1 MEKFLID
8 QILKLVS
15 DIDSSID
22 TLQKVNGTR
31 KITEYLNIEHGI
43 GKYHAFIECLEE
55 INLDEFVRTHDLT
68 KQRIDK
74 AFGKLEEIA
83 VIVEAENIEEAI
95 KKAEDAVERE
105 EIILDVDDYDD
116 RDYRIRTKH
125 LLVRI

>member
-8 QILKLVS
+8 HILKLVF

-55 INLDEFVRTHDLT
+55 INLDEFVRIYDST
-68 KQRIDK
+68 KQRIDN
-74 AFGKLEEIA
+74 ALGKLEEIYQY
-83 VIVEAENIEEAI
+83 V
-95 KKAEDAVERE
+95 KQ
-105 EIILDVDDYDD
+105 
-116 RDYRIRTKH
+116 
-125 LLVRI
+125 

>member
-31 KITEYLNIEHGI
+31 KIAEYLNIEHGI

-55 INLDEFVRTHDLT
+55 INLDEFVRIYDST
-68 KQRIDK
+68 KQRIDN
-74 AFGKLEEIA
+74 ALGKLEEIYQY
-83 VIVEAENIEEAI
+83 V
-95 KKAEDAVERE
+95 RQW
-105 EIILDVDDYDD
+105 
-116 RDYRIRTKH
+116 KH
-125 LLVRI
+125 KFKHK

>member
-55 INLDEFVRTHDLT
+55 INLDEFVRIHNLT
-68 KQRIDK
+68 NQKVNNALK
-74 AFGKLEEIA
+74 KLEEI
-83 VIVEAENIEEAI
+83 
-95 KKAEDAVERE
+95 
-105 EIILDVDDYDD
+105 YQ
-116 RDYRIRTKH
+116 YMMQ
-125 LLVRI
+125 

>member
-43 GKYHAFIECLEE
+43 GKYHAFTDCLEE
-55 INLDEFVRTHDLT
+55 INLDEFVRIYDST
-68 KQRIDK
+68 KQRIDN
-74 AFGKLEEIA
+74 ALGKLEEIYQY
-83 VIVEAENIEEAI
+83 VW
-95 KKAEDAVERE
+95 R
-105 EIILDVDDYDD
+105 
-116 RDYRIRTKH
+116 
-125 LLVRI
+125 